1 MTKQGTDITV
11 ENDKHETQKQTQ
23 LERSAWKLQECLNML
38 DTIFHVDQ
46 ETLHERSLLIHDSS
60 PSIYNSRLK
69 GDNTTI
75 SAN

>member
-1 MTKQGTDITV
+1 
-11 ENDKHETQKQTQ
+11 
-23 LERSAWKLQECLNML
+23 ML